1 MPIRALALQ
10 SDGRILIGGD
20 FTTYDGVNRSHF
32 ARVNLD
38 GTLDW
43 QFDPGS
49 ALDHS
54 AYAVVETFTDTN
66 QTVRKILVGGSFTLA
81 NGAPRHYLAQ
91 FNDDG
96 SVDLGFN
103 ADNGAGGINGPV
115 WAIAVQTDHKI
126 VIGGD
131 FLSINGVARNHIAR
145 LNADGS
151 LDNSFNNPG
160 TGASDSVRA
169 LTIQLDGRI
178 LVGGL
183 FTNFNGTV
191 QNRIVRLNA
200 DGSLDPTFNGG
211 RRGRRRG
218 LCHRLAAGHPD
229 SAGRRVHP
237 LRRRDPQ
244 PFDAPQPGWF
254 GGYDH

>member
-1 MPIRALALQ
+1 FL
-10 SDGRILIGGD
+10 
-20 FTTYDGVNRSHF
+20 TYDGSSRNHF

-38 GTLDW
+38 GTLDT

-49 ALDHS
+49 GLDQS

-103 ADNGAGGINGPV
+103 ADNGAGGIDGPV
-115 WAIAVQTDHKI
+115 WAIAVQTDQKI
-126 VIGGD
+126 IIGGD
-131 FLSINGVARNHIAR
+131 FLTINGVAHNHIAR

-160 TGASDSVRA
+160 SGASDSVRA

-178 LVGGL
+178 VVGGL
-183 FTNFNGTV
+183 FTNFNNTV
-191 QNRIVRLNA
+191 QSHITRLNA
-200 DGSLDPTFNGG
+200 DGSLDATFNGG
-211 RRGRRRG
+211 GG
-218 LCHRLAAGHPD
+218 TDGAVYAIALQPD
-229 SAGRRVHP
+229 TRI
-237 LRRRDPQ
+237 LL
-244 PFDAPQPGWF
+244 
-254 GGYDH
+254 GGAFAR